1 MDKNLESLLI
11 DIKLNLESLKK
22 LASDNPFKSKINIKH
37 KDIQEKYKITIKG
50 ESKTNY
56 KKLDELDG
64 IDCQDNFSDYFDSDF
79 SFKDNISN
87 GYMFF
92 KHENNKLFT
101 YTVYYSDR
109 ELSVDELS
117 TLGEYTIGQWSD
129 GIGEGFEQMPCYY
142 DDGDKEVYISP
153 WFYGQKFTINQ
164 EVYNKL

>member
-1 MDKNLESLLI
+1 MDKNLENLLS
-11 DIKLNLESLKK
+11 DIKLNLENLKNLLIENPSSTSHK
-22 LASDNPFKSKINIKH
+22 LSKQ

-50 ESKTNY
+50 ESKTNC

-109 ELSVDELS
+109 ELSIDELS
-117 TLGEYTIGQWSD
+117 TLSEYTTGQWSD
-129 GIGEGFEQMPCYY
+129 GIGEGFEQIPCYY
-142 DDGDKEVYISP
+142 DGDKEVYISP
-153 WFYGQKFTINQ
+153 WFYGQKSTINQ